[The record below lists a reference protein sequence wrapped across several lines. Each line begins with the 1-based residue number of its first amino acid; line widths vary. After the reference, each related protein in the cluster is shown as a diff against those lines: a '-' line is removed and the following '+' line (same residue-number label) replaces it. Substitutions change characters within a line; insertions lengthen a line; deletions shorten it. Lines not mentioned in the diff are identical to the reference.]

1 MVVNIIRY
9 SFWTGHHVWLLPYN
23 DFCFE
28 LLVPINQVFIKFSK
42 QMIHNLPFMS
52 SSHVRCFFV
61 EFRLSYLKKNSLT
74 TFHWCIRNSED
85 CKSSK
90 SLLFDSQMRKCKPS
104 SFILWKVRLSRLWF
118 LNVARRTLIY
128 CYLFVATENYPAN
141 QIKSWTISNI

>member
-23 DFCFE
+23 NFCFE

-61 EFRLSYLKKNSLT
+61 EFRLSFLKKNSLT
-74 TFHWCIRNSED
+74 TFHWSGTQKIA
-85 CKSSK
+85 
-90 SLLFDSQMRKCKPS
+90 SQAKVFCSIPKWENVNLVHLSCDKYVYQDYGFLMWPEERW
-104 SFILWKVRLSRLWF
+104 FIVIFLWPQKITLQTK
-118 LNVARRTLIY
+118 LNHERSVIY
-128 CYLFVATENYPAN
+128 
-141 QIKSWTISNI
+141 K